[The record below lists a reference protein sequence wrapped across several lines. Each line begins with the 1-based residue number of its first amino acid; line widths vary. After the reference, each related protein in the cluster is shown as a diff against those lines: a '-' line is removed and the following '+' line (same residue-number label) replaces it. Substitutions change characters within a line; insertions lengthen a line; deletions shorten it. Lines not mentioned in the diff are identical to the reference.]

1 MTTGVTGTATD
12 YKFDLPALQNQQQT
26 SFKEMVAVQQATQ
39 QFATAVNSF
48 TTVSNTMQKAQE
60 TTTNTAKAAVQS
72 IQTR

>member
-1 MTTGVTGTATD
+1 
-12 YKFDLPALQNQQQT
+12 
-26 SFKEMVAVQQATQ
+26 MVAVQQATQ